1 MNLLYE
7 NSWILFLQRIWM
19 LFCRQWTWPDSTC
32 FACGEQQ
39 LKSQLLLLFLSPAE
53 LIGVCLIHT
62 MVQWQ
67 LGMWAEIAHRLQ
79 DPSLGLSFFSWI
91 LLLFLGS
98 VDWFAESSVQY
109 NSSLC
114 PGVSVGLS
122 HTETVI
128 YPQDK
133 VWNIE
138 RLPSAAYCLLSFNS
152 SLKHTCF
159 YLFSRTLC

>member
-19 LFCRQWTWPDSTC
+19 LFCRQWTWSDSNG
-32 FACGEQQ
+32 FARGEQQ

-62 MVQWQ
+62 VVQRQ
-67 LGMWAEIAHRLQ
+67 LGMWAEITHRLQ
-79 DPSLGLSFFSWI
+79 DPSLGLS
-91 LLLFLGS
+91 LFLGPTLTS
-98 VDWFAESSVQY
+98 LESSVQR

-128 YPQDK
+128 YPQGQ
-133 VWNIE
+133 VWNTE
-138 RLPSAAYCLLSFNS
+138 KLPSAASCL
-152 SLKHTCF
+152 
-159 YLFSRTLC
+159 